1 MKYSKSAKSWNQSKA
16 YYIGP
21 VFSHVCIPLP
31 TAFSIGVHDSS
42 GMEFF
47 YTSSPREF
55 DAGILYL
62 GDQVGINEVVPPN
75 AVDYQIFGWCPSECT
90 DKVCSHY
97 KNQLKETETMY

>member
-1 MKYSKSAKSWNQSKA
+1 MVPA
-16 YYIGP
+16 GP
-21 VFSHVCIPLP
+21 VFSHVCIPLA

-75 AVDYQIFGWCPSECT
+75 AVDYQIFGWCPSDCT
-90 DKVCSHY
+90 DKVCSYLHIKAY
-97 KNQLKETETMY
+97 GCSLGSYGRYRC